1 MKYLMLAVFA
11 LATLVPA
18 DADARPRRKVTRTV
32 VVKKTCKVVNGI
44 RICR

>member
-11 LATLVPA
+11 LATLVPV

-32 VVKKTCKVVNGI
+32 AKKTCKVVNGI